1 MRAGIRYVKYGA
13 VSAGRRLC
21 LTPAYDQGWDGWTGT
36 LDRQWDQELLTGCSD
51 QNRTPVQVSLKSRAQ
66 LHGPSVVSETCL
78 SPVRLSRP
86 PGLRQP
92 GPRLS
97 VLWSDAKDTGYG
109 QTGSRETTCIV
120 MYACPSVGEVPPLG
134 LDTPPWGSGPNVV
147 RYAREDGEKRRSMQH
162 ETHVQGW
169 RSRQLACC

>member
-13 VSAGRRLC
+13 VSAGRQLC
-21 LTPAYDQGWDGWTGT
+21 LTPAYDPGWDGWTGN
-36 LDRQWDQELLTGCSD
+36 LDRQWDQGLLTGCSD
-51 QNRTPVQVSLKSRAQ
+51 QNRTPVQVSLQSRAQ

-109 QTGSRETTCIV
+109 QTGSRETTGIV

-134 LDTPPWGSGPNVV
+134 LGRRPFPLGMII
-147 RYAREDGEKRRSMQH
+147 RRHGEVGR
-162 ETHVQGW
+162 TW
-169 RSRQLACC
+169 